1 MIAFTKEQQE
11 PSTTWQD
18 NFLAMLP
25 EIESR
30 LRREFRNFDPN
41 SREEAV
47 REGIAHCL
55 FAFVRMH
62 DRRRAHFAT
71 AFTLVLYSTRHVRR
85 GRPAAGRMNSKDPLS
100 RYAQIGKGIRMDSK
114 AGEWIEELVEDQ
126 RAPVPE
132 LVAAK
137 IDVGAWFASL
147 SLRMKQVARDMA
159 FGWSTKELAAKHGVT
174 AGRISQMRRSLE
186 RSWKEFQGE
195 PMVGLAW

>member
-71 AFTLVLYSTRHVRR
+71 AFTLVLFSTRHVRR

-100 RYAQIGKGIRMDSK
+100 RYAQLENGIHVESK
-114 AGEWIEELVEDQ
+114 AGVWIEEMVLDAQASVPDQ
-126 RAPVPE
+126 
-132 LVAAK
+132 VATK
-137 IDVGAWFASL
+137 LDVGAWFSSL
-147 SLRMKQVARDMA
+147 SWRMKQIARDLA
-159 FGWSTKELAAKHGVT
+159 FGFSTSEAAKKHGVT
-174 AGRISQMRRSLE
+174 PGRISQLRRSLE
-186 RSWKEFQGE
+186 RSWLEFRGE
-195 PMVGLAW
+195 QVPALT